1 LLLFF
6 KKEVLAFILY
16 GSQGASVSKFPLKG
30 GVAVVTGAASGI
42 GAALSATLAARGCD
56 LALADRDA
64 EGLARTAAAARASG
78 AIVSEHVLDVSNAGA
93 IAALPDA
100 VLEEHRKVSVLVNN
114 AGVALAGSFAE
125 IGLDDFAWLFDI
137 NFWAPVRLTRAF
149 MGVLARE
156 PAAHIVNMSSLF
168 GLIAPPGQTAYAAA
182 KFGLR
187 GFSEALRH
195 ELEGSPV
202 SLTVVHPGGVRTNIA
217 NSARIP
223 QSMDPVAARAGMQ
236 DFNKLLRTP
245 PEAAAEAIAG
255 AIERRQPRL
264 LIGADARM
272 ADRIQRLFPQSYWRY
287 MRRRTKS

>member
-1 LLLFF
+1 M
-6 KKEVLAFILY
+6 
-16 GSQGASVSKFPLKG
+16 SKFPLKG

-42 GAALSATLAARGCD
+42 GAAVSARLAACGCD

-64 EGLARTAAAARASG
+64 EGLASVAAGARAAG
-78 AIVSEHVLDVSNAGA
+78 AIVSEHVLDVANAEA

-100 VLEEHRKVSVLVNN
+100 VLAEHRKVSVLVNN

-125 IGLDDFAWLFDI
+125 ISLEDFAWLMDI

-156 PAAHIVNMSSLF
+156 PAAHIVNVSSLF
-168 GLIAPPGQTAYAAA
+168 GLVAPPGQTAYAAS

-195 ELEGSPV
+195 ELAGSPI

-223 QSMDPVAARAGMQ
+223 QSLDPVAARARLAK
-236 DFNKLLRTP
+236 FNAFLRTP
-245 PEAAAEAIAG
+245 PAMAAEAIVT
-255 AIERRQPRL
+255 AIRRRQPRL

-272 ADRIQRLFPQSYWRY
+272 ADRLQRIFPQTYWRLIG
-287 MRRRTKS
+287 RQAKT

>member
-1 LLLFF
+1 M
-6 KKEVLAFILY
+6 E
-16 GSQGASVSKFPLKG
+16 FPLKG

-42 GAALSATLAARGCD
+42 GAALAAGLAARGCG

-64 EGLARTAAAARASG
+64 EGLARAAATARAAG
-78 AIVSEHVLDVSNAGA
+78 VAVSEHVLDVADA
-93 IAALPDA
+93 EALAALPDA
-100 VLEEHRKVSVLVNN
+100 VLSAHGRASILVNN

-125 IGLDDFAWLFDI
+125 IGMDDFAWLFDI

-156 PAAHIVNMSSLF
+156 EAAHIVNISSLF
-168 GLIAPPGQTAYAAA
+168 GLVAPPGQTAYAAA

-195 ELEGSPV
+195 ELAGSPI

-223 QSMDPVAARAGMQ
+223 QSMDAVVARAGMK

-245 PEAAAEAIAG
+245 PEVAAEAIIE
-255 AIERRQPRL
+255 AIRRRRGRL
-264 LIGADARM
+264 LIGGDARM
-272 ADRIQRLFPQSYWRY
+272 ADRIQRIFPQTYWRY
-287 MRRRTKS
+287 VGRQTKP

>member
-1 LLLFF
+1 
-6 KKEVLAFILY
+6 
-16 GSQGASVSKFPLKG
+16 VSDFPLKG

-42 GAALSATLAARGCD
+42 GAALSVKLAARGCD

-64 EGLARTAAAARASG
+64 AGLGRLAEGARAAG
-78 AIVSEHVLDVSNAGA
+78 AIVSEHVLDVADPA
-93 IAALPDA
+93 AVAALPDA
-100 VLEEHRKVSVLVNN
+100 VLAEHRKVSVLVNN
-114 AGVALAGSFAE
+114 AGVALAGSFAD

-156 PAAHIVNMSSLF
+156 PAAHIVNISSLF

-195 ELEGSPV
+195 ELEGSPI
-202 SLTVVHPGGVRTNIA
+202 SLTVVHPGGIRTNIA

-223 QSMDPVAARAGMQ
+223 QSMDPAAARAGMQ

-245 PEAAAEAIAG
+245 PETAAEAIVK
-255 AIERRQPRL
+255 AILRRQPRL
-264 LIGADARM
+264 LIGSDARM
-272 ADRIQRLFPQSYWRY
+272 ADLIQRIFPQTYWRHIG
-287 MRRRTKS
+287 RQTRS

>member
-1 LLLFF
+1 M
-6 KKEVLAFILY
+6 
-16 GSQGASVSKFPLKG
+16 SKFPLKG

-42 GAALSATLAARGCD
+42 GAALSAKLGARGCD

-64 EGLARTAAAARASG
+64 EGLARVAAGARAAG
-78 AIVSEHVLDVSNAGA
+78 AIVSEHVLDVADAAA

-100 VLEEHRKVSVLVNN
+100 VLAEHRKVSLLVNN

-125 IGLDDFAWLFDI
+125 ISLDDFTWLFDI

-195 ELEGSPV
+195 ELKGSPV
-202 SLTVVHPGGVRTNIA
+202 SLTVVHPGGIRTNIA

-245 PEAAAEAIAG
+245 PEDAAEAIVN
-255 AIERRQPRL
+255 AILRRQPRL
-264 LIGADARM
+264 LIGADARR
-272 ADRIQRLFPQSYWRY
+272 ADLIQRIFPQTYWRVIS
-287 MRRRTKS
+287 R